1 MKTQEF
7 NNLAS
12 QMENNNWWGNSFL
25 GKDFEKKFEEYTK
38 KKVEKRTEDA
48 DFFLDILIEQGIIK
62 LSKEKVKDYFTKW
75 FLENKEFDLQI
86 KDGDLAIEDGDLKFV
101 PDFNKDDIVG
111 FINWFENEKTE
122 FIDYLKTK
130 GVKIDNEKDLEIK
143 NSGNLIINNNSNV
156 HNQSIANSDKKKK
169 WEKGT
174 IISLIGLIIAF
185 TVLLFGNNLVSRFS
199 DDSKSQKQ
207 LLKESNKDIIVKTF
221 NLPYLENY
229 PILDKGLFLK
239 YYFNS
244 LIVGGANIDGI
255 KINTR
260 GKNGNKLEINRE
272 TSDNNYEIDINEEPY
287 IEIEYK
293 KKFYSIEITGQHY
306 SFLCKINEIKN
317 PTLDL

>member
-1 MKTQEF
+1 
-7 NNLAS
+7 
-12 QMENNNWWGNSFL
+12 MENNNWWGNSFL
-25 GKDFEKKFEEYTK
+25 GKDFEKKIEEYTK
-38 KKVEKRTEDA
+38 EKVKKRTEDA
-48 DFFLDILIEQGIIK
+48 DFFLDILIEQGIIR
-62 LSKEKVKDYFTKW
+62 LNKEKVKDYFTKW
-75 FLENKEFDLQI
+75 FLENKDFDLQI

-101 PDFNKDDIVG
+101 PDFNKADIVG

-130 GVKIDNEKDLEIK
+130 GVKIDNEEDVTIK
-143 NSGNLIINNNSNV
+143 NSGNLIINNNSNI
-156 HNQSIANSDKKKK
+156 HNQSITNPDKKKK

-174 IISLIGLIIAF
+174 IISLIGLVIAF
-185 TVLLFGNNLVSRFS
+185 TVLLFGNNLLSRFS
-199 DDSKSQKQ
+199 DDSNSQKQ
-207 LLKESNKDIIVKTF
+207 LLKESNKDIVAKTF

-229 PILDKGLFLK
+229 PILDKGLFVK

-272 TSDNNYEIDINEEPY
+272 TSDNNYVIDINEEPY

-293 KKFYSIEITGQHY
+293 KKFYSIEITGKHD

>member
-143 NSGNLIINNNSNV
+143 NSGNLIINNNSNI
-156 HNQSIANSDKKKK
+156 HNQSIANPDKKKK

-174 IISLIGLIIAF
+174 IISLIGLVIAI

-207 LLKESNKDIIVKTF
+207 LSKENNKDITVKTF

-229 PILDKGLFLK
+229 PILDKGLFVK

-272 TSDNNYEIDINEEPY
+272 TSDNNYAIDINEEPY

-293 KKFYSIEITGQHY
+293 KKFYSIEITGKHY

>member
-1 MKTQEF
+1 
-7 NNLAS
+7 
-12 QMENNNWWGNSFL
+12 MENNNWWGNSFL
-25 GKDFEKKFEEYTK
+25 GKDFEKKFEEHTK

-62 LSKEKVKDYFTKW
+62 LDKEKVKDYFTKW

-86 KDGDLAIEDGDLKFV
+86 KDGDLVIEDGDLKFV

-111 FINWFENEKTE
+111 FIKWFENEKTE
-122 FIDYLKTK
+122 FIDYLKSK
-130 GVKIDNEKDLEIK
+130 GIKIDNEKDLEIK
-143 NSGNLIINNNSNV
+143 NSGNLIINNNSNI
-156 HNQSIANSDKKKK
+156 HNQSIANPDKKKK

-174 IISLIGLIIAF
+174 IISLLGLVIAF
-185 TVLLFGNNLVSRFS
+185 TVLLFGNNLASRFS

-207 LLKESNKDIIVKTF
+207 LLKESNKDIVVKTF

-229 PILDKGLFLK
+229 PILDKGLYVK

-244 LIVGGANIDGI
+244 LIVGGANIDGV

-272 TSDNNYEIDINEEPY
+272 TLDNNYEIDINEEPY
-287 IEIEYK
+287 IEIKYK
-293 KKFYSIEITGQHY
+293 KKFYSIEIIGKHY